1 MKTVL
6 VTGAS
11 GFLGWNVSRYCPPD
25 WRIVGTYHRHR
36 SGLFPK
42 SEYVQLDLTDK
53 DQIWRTLKSV
63 KPDAV
68 FHLAACSGTNFCE
81 EKPGEAYPVN
91 VTASANLA
99 EMCAD
104 RHVHLVFTS
113 SEQVFDG
120 SRDYYVETDL
130 PYPRNEYGKQKTE
143 AENRIMSIYPEAAI
157 ARISVLYGPSSQVA
171 PSFLQEWLDAWQK
184 FFPVT
189 AFHDEFRTFLS
200 SASAVDGLFT
210 LLNQDAAGIFHL
222 GGANSLSR
230 YDFALMARDIFQLPV
245 APIESRSQQEVEMPA
260 FRPPRLLL
268 DNAKMTGIGFRPR
281 HARDELH
288 HLAKEILLPPPFSEN

>member
-11 GFLGWNVSRYCPPD
+11 GFLGWNVSHHCPPD
-25 WRIVGTYHRHR
+25 WRIVGTYYQHRD
-36 SGLFPK
+36 GLFPR
-42 SEYVQLDLTDK
+42 SEHVHLDLTDK
-53 DQIWRTLKSV
+53 DQIWRVLKDV

-68 FHLAACSGTNFCE
+68 FHLAACSDTNFCE
-81 EKPGEAYPVN
+81 EKPAEAYPVN
-91 VTASANLA
+91 VTATANLT
-99 EMCAD
+99 EMCAY
-104 RHVHLVFTS
+104 RHIHLVFTS

-130 PYPRNEYGKQKTE
+130 PAPRNEYGKQKLE
-143 AENRIMSIYPEAAI
+143 AENRIMTIYPEAAI
-157 ARISVLYGPSSQVA
+157 ARISVLYGRASQVA
-171 PSFLQEWLDAWQK
+171 PGFLQEWLEAWQK

-210 LLNQDAAGIFHL
+210 LLNQDATGIFHL
-222 GGANSLSR
+222 GGANPLSR
-230 YDFALMARDIFQLPV
+230 YDFARMARDVFQLLV
-245 APIESRSQQEVEMPA
+245 APIESRSQREVEMPA

-268 DNAKMTGIGFRPR
+268 NTSKMTDIGFRPR
-281 HARDELH
+281 HARDELQ